1 VLLTP
6 IPQVTES
13 KKVDLSAQVGIAD
26 VTQDSPDP
34 GIEDSKQ
41 CLDPPGANEDAYI
54 QASASLDVTMGPLI
68 LAQSGLVSD
77 VSALESPMDIQH
89 NDVFV
94 QSELETDLGCN
105 FDATHC
111 TVTEPI
117 SQLCYVVAF
126 SHLSSR
132 HASPPTVSNS
142 PSSEIHR
149 ALSPGQT
156 DLSASCADV
165 SSNGPPNSSLFEE
178 PVSVTF
184 ARPISPLPPSSP
196 GFTNDYSMECSDRGP
211 IPPFPSRSSPVP
223 GSSPPNFFTSSP
235 SRHVMQT
242 SPPTSPSPAEK
253 LPLFLLMGKHNPLK
267 RPRSPETAT
276 TPANDQNGALEE
288 QPAKRKARHTC
299 NSRVCDTQII
309 SRS

>member
-1 VLLTP
+1 MLLTP
-6 IPQVTES
+6 TPQVNEP
-13 KKVDLSAQVGIAD
+13 KKVDLPAQVGIAD

-34 GIEDSKQ
+34 RIEDSKR
-41 CLDPPGANEDAYI
+41 CLDPSGANEDAYI
-54 QASASLDVTMGPLI
+54 QSSASLDVAMGPLI

-77 VSALESPMDIQH
+77 VSALEPPMDIQH
-89 NDVFV
+89 NDVLV
-94 QSELETDLGCN
+94 QSELETDLGCS
-105 FDATHC
+105 FDATNC

-165 SSNGPPNSSLFEE
+165 SSNEPPNSSLFEE

-184 ARPISPLPPSSP
+184 ARPVSPFPPSSP
-196 GFTNDYSMECSDRGP
+196 GFTNDYSMECSDCGP

-235 SRHVMQT
+235 SRYFMQT

-253 LPLFLLMGKHNPLK
+253 LPLVPLTVKPNPLK
-267 RPRSPETAT
+267 RPHSLGTAT
-276 TPANDQNGALEE
+276 TPANDHNGASEE
-288 QPAKRKARHTC
+288 QPAKKKARHTC
-299 NSRVCDTQII
+299 DSRVCDTQIF
-309 SRS
+309 SRN